1 VFPARRRISF
11 VRERRDGLLAS
22 GALRF
27 RIRILGPPAATRGKL
42 AVLARLARTT
52 GITAVLIT
60 GVLVRC
66 PVPPAVSEGAES
78 LVLIGRPGGALRAV
92 QLGRSLAGVVLLRIP
107 VPVGVSLVRI
117 GLAGAFLVV
126 RLLVGLVTVLRPRIT
141 ARALRTRE
149 DLVPPETLGG
159 LKTLAFI
166 PLEALATLLGVSVTA
181 VSLLRPGHLAL
192 VILAL
197 ALVIL
202 ALALVIL
209 ALALVILALAL
220 VIRTLIILLGISAV
234 VVSTTGIR
242 PAVLTWAGVR
252 TADALTGIRPAV

>member
-27 RIRILGPPAATRGKL
+27 RIRILGPPAATRSKL
-42 AVLARLARTT
+42 AVPARLARTT

-66 PVPPAVSEGAES
+66 PVPPPVSEGAVS
-78 LVLIGRPGGALRAV
+78 LVLIGRRGGALRAV
-92 QLGRSLAGVVLLRIP
+92 QLGRPLAGVVLLRIP

-117 GLAGAFLVV
+117 GLAAAFLVV
-126 RLLVGLVTVLRPRIT
+126 RLLVGLVTVLVGLVTVLRPRIT

-149 DLVPPETLGG
+149 NLVPPETFGG
-159 LKTLAFI
+159 LRTLAFI
-166 PLEALATLLGVSVTA
+166 PLEVLATLLGVSVTA
-181 VSLLRPGHLAL
+181 VSLPWPGHLPL

-202 ALALVIL
+202 ALALVTL
-209 ALALVILALAL
+209 ALALVT
-220 VIRTLIILLGISAV
+220 RTLIILLGISAV
-234 VVSTTGIR
+234 VVSATGIR
-242 PAVLTWAGVR
+242 PAVLTRAGVR
-252 TADALTGIRPAV
+252 TGDALTGIRPAV